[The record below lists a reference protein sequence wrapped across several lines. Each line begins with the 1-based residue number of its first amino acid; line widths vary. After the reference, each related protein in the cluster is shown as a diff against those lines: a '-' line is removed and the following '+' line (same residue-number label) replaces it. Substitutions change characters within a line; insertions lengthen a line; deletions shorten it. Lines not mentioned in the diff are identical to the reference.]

1 MFQWVSRTH
10 VRHQCSGHSAQVFP
24 LQRSKD
30 ARSAGIA
37 VHTVSLCCCGDAA
50 TSRARQVLAQH
61 APSCCC
67 LKRHLSLTLE
77 VDPLGQAGKWALLLV
92 CDPSAQF
99 CSLLPRG
106 VPNTVLIFSIRLSFQ
121 HLLGCDNASYSSWK
135 SCISLGAK
143 LISLFGI
150 IQSFL
155 PFLMLWTSSGQIME
169 IMVATRSA
177 WVRLK
182 SSSWEASTRSI
193 STCVVLWAQ
202 SQCYYCCTWLHK
214 CNNIEYSAAFHAG
227 GVQSRQTRAQTRTMD
242 LTSGQVFLRETRH
255 FLHLQVIKM
264 LIILFGFWPHVL

>member
-30 ARSAGIA
+30 AHSAGIA

-67 LKRHLSLTLE
+67 LKRHDLSDPGGRSSGTGRELSPAIGLWSISTVLSLH
-77 VDPLGQAGKWALLLV
+77 
-92 CDPSAQF
+92 
-99 CSLLPRG
+99 PRG
-106 VPNTVLIFSIRLSFQ
+106 VPNTVLIFIIRLSFQ

-150 IQSFL
+150 IQSFP
-155 PFLMLWTSSGQIME
+155 PFFNAVDQLRT
-169 IMVATRSA
+169 
-177 WVRLK
+177 
-182 SSSWEASTRSI
+182 
-193 STCVVLWAQ
+193 
-202 SQCYYCCTWLHK
+202 
-214 CNNIEYSAAFHAG
+214 NNG
-227 GVQSRQTRAQTRTMD
+227 DSR
-242 LTSGQVFLRETRH
+242 
-255 FLHLQVIKM
+255 
-264 LIILFGFWPHVL
+264 